1 MSWKDFLRRQAS
13 GIVACDFLTV
23 DTVFLRRLYLLFF
36 IEIGS
41 RKVHLGGVTS
51 NPNAAWVTQQARNL
65 VGRWSAFPFRFL
77 IRDRDS
83 KYTCA
88 CDEVFRSEGVEIIP
102 TPIKAPL
109 ANAIAER
116 FVGTLRRECLDR
128 LLIVGRRH
136 LESVLSVYAEHYNA
150 HRPHR
155 ALGMGP
161 PAPRFSAPLDAWTGG
176 VQRRDL
182 IGGLIHEYERAA

>member
-1 MSWKDFLRRQAS
+1 
-13 GIVACDFLTV
+13 V
-23 DTVFLRRLYLLFF
+23 LFF
-36 IEIGS
+36 IEIGR

-65 VGRWSAFPFRFL
+65 VSQWSAFPFRFL

-83 KYTCA
+83 KYTWA
-88 CDEVFRSEGVEIIP
+88 FDEVIRAEGVEIIR

-109 ANAIAER
+109 ANAIAEG

-128 LLIVGRRH
+128 LHIFGRRH
-136 LESVLSVYAEHYNA
+136 LESVLSVYAGYNG

-155 ALGMGP
+155 ALGMEP
-161 PAPRFSAPLDAWTGG
+161 PAPRVSAPLDAWAGG
-176 VQRRDL
+176 VRRRDL
-182 IGGLIHEYERAA
+182 LGGLIHEYEQAA

>member
-1 MSWKDFLRRQAS
+1 MVSLS
-13 GIVACDFLTV
+13 V
-23 DTVFLRRLYLLFF
+23 
-36 IEIGS
+36 
-41 RKVHLGGVTS
+41 
-51 NPNAAWVTQQARNL
+51 
-65 VGRWSAFPFRFL
+65 RFL

-83 KYTCA
+83 KYTWA
-88 CDEVFRSEGVEIIP
+88 FDEVFRSEGVEIIP

-109 ANAIAER
+109 ANTIAER

-155 ALGMGP
+155 ALGMQP

-182 IGGLIHEYERAA
+182 IGGLIHEYEPAA

>member
-1 MSWKDFLRRQAS
+1 M
-13 GIVACDFLTV
+13 
-23 DTVFLRRLYLLFF
+23 
-36 IEIGS
+36 
-41 RKVHLGGVTS
+41 
-51 NPNAAWVTQQARNL
+51 
-65 VGRWSAFPFRFL
+65 

-83 KYTCA
+83 KYRWA
-88 CDEVFRSEGVEIIP
+88 LDEVFRSRASEIIP

-109 ANAIAER
+109 ANASAER

-155 ALGMGP
+155 ALGMEP
-161 PAPRFSAPLDAWTGG
+161 PAPRFSAPLHAWTKG